1 MNQIVKVLLDHPDKI
16 ERFFLWFLQ
25 SAIIIWGM
33 SFFMGYNILQITSV
47 EGSLEFNFTG
57 QLSALRLATYL
68 LIFTISWIV
77 VWGMLADL
85 LINVSFRLLNWV
97 IRQIR
102 TILWN
107 IFLAFLYLILWVLS
121 LFKFIQKPRS
131 FWKST
136 KNDED
141 DTYKPNEFHAK
152 TQKLTKDVDFFF
164 EMNKW
169 TKSAMGSELLLEII
183 SFEEGEFIRSRMIR
197 YYSISVII
205 SIIQFNVFD
214 FTNHLTLKVILLV
227 ILFISGLIVFGFNDL
242 YSKLGQNELFYL
254 IPRLEFEVYLHEI
267 FQSLQGSML
276 VGDYDIIPKRK
287 FLSLTLKEP
296 ENEFK
301 LDYIKS
307 IEVIPLFEKIN
318 PPLIAIDRFKNPNSM
333 VIFIS
338 ETIPDPDILKSIE
351 QNKQCLI
358 VANSEDEVFEA
369 IMKLYPFVTGKEIL
383 I

>member
-318 PPLIAIDRFKNPNSM
+318 PPLIAIDRFKNSNSM

-369 IMKLYPFVTGKEIL
+369 IMKLYPFVSGKEIL

>member
-318 PPLIAIDRFKNPNSM
+318 PPLIAINRFKNSNSM